1 MAHAIPA
8 PGPDPHDRAFLD
20 CERLDVYRLAVEF
33 QRTAVGIA
41 SNRRIRA
48 NLRDPLDRASVS
60 IVLCIA
66 EGAGRRSIR
75 DKARF
80 YDMACGSAT
89 ECAAILD
96 LLEAR
101 GLLTA
106 AGTDTGAGC

>member
-1 MAHAIPA
+1 M
-8 PGPDPHDRAFLD
+8 
-20 CERLDVYRLAVEF
+20 YRVAVEF
-33 QRTAVGIA
+33 QQEAARIG
-41 SNRRIRA
+41 SNRRIGA
-48 NLRDPLDRASVS
+48 NLRDQLDRASVS

-80 YDMACGSAT
+80 DNMACGSAT

-106 AGTDTGAGC
+106 AEHRHGRGQLIRVIQMLTRLGSRALHG